1 MAEKVRVG
9 GETDRRSV
17 RKGFVLPNVER
28 TTILFV
34 LFFFIT
40 GLFLFSLFQ
49 HQVLDHDQYV
59 AAAQAQSTSTTQQP
73 AQRGQIL
80 AQDKD
85 GKTFSL
91 AVSDWQYDLEISP
104 RQVKDKQKLLDNL
117 KQDIPTLNVA
127 DVLSKINNSK
137 VYVPPVV
144 SGLDAETANK
154 VTESNYAGV
163 FIIPKLIR
171 VYPDGSNIAPQVLGF
186 VGSDGQGKYGI
197 ESSQDPVLQGTS
209 GGQTSKL
216 DSLGRLISILGGSQS
231 QAGKD
236 VVLTIDYNLQY
247 TVEQKLKQSIDKYK
261 ADSGSVI
268 VIDPNTGAVLADAG
282 DPSYDP
288 NNISSLTGADLY
300 KLLDSNISNTYEP
313 GSVVKP
319 ITMAMALDS
328 GVVTPETTH
337 NAGGSVTIDGH
348 EIKNALNKNFGNENM
363 SQIIQNSD
371 NVQMVWISGLI
382 GLDKHFD
389 YLQKFGFGQKTG
401 ANIDGEQS
409 GYLPAKKSW
418 NKTLEATSAFGQGIS
433 TTLIQLAV
441 DYSVIA
447 NGGHLITPNY
457 VAKYI
462 NDGVEELVKSPPAGA
477 QIISADT
484 ASKVKAMLVDTVNL
498 GEGHAAK
505 VQGIS
510 VGGKT
515 GTAQVPDD
523 KGGYDATKTVGSFI
537 GMFPADN
544 PKFVLAVRINNPKT
558 VNFAESSAA
567 PTFGDIASWMTN
579 YYGLR

>member
-1 MAEKVRVG
+1 MVS
-9 GETDRRSV
+9 SV
-17 RKGFVLPNVER
+17 RIER
-28 TTILFV
+28 TTVLFL
-34 LFFFIT
+34 LFFFIS

-91 AVSDWQYDLEISP
+91 AISDWQYDLEISP
-104 RQVKDKQKLLDNL
+104 SQVKDKQKLLDLL
-117 KQDIPTLNVA
+117 KQDIPSLNEAEVMA
-127 DVLSKINNSK
+127 KINNNNI
-137 VYVPPVV
+137 YVPPVV
-144 SGLDAETANK
+144 TGLDAATAQK
-154 VTESNYAGV
+154 ISTAGGTGYSGV
-163 FIIPKLIR
+163 FIIPKLVRI
-171 VYPDGSNIAPQVLGF
+171 YPDGSNIAPQVLGF

-197 ESSQDPVLQGTS
+197 ESSQDAQLQGSS
-209 GGQTSKL
+209 GDQTSKL
-216 DSLGRLISILGGSQS
+216 DSLGHLISVLGRSQP
-231 QAGKD
+231 QPGKD

-247 TVEQKLKQSIDKYK
+247 TVEQKLHQAIDKYK

-268 VIDPNTGAVLADAG
+268 VLDPNTGAVLADAG

-300 KLLDSNISNTYEP
+300 KLNDPNISNTYEP

-319 ITMAMALDS
+319 ITMAMALET
-328 GVVTPETTH
+328 GVVTPDTTH
-337 NAGGSVTIDGH
+337 NAGGSVTVDGH
-348 EIKNALNKNFGNENM
+348 EIKNALNKNFGTENM

-382 GLDKHFD
+382 GLDKHFE
-389 YLQKFGFGQKTG
+389 YLQKFGFGKKTG
-401 ANIDGEQS
+401 ANIDGEQA
-409 GYLPAKKSW
+409 GYLPPKKNW

-433 TTLIQLAV
+433 TTLLQLAV

-447 NGGHLITPNY
+447 NGGHIITPSY

-462 NDGVEELVKSPPAGA
+462 DSDGTEEKVTLPAQGD

-484 ASKVKAMLVDTVNL
+484 AAKVKAMLIDTVNL

-523 KGGYDATKTVGSFI
+523 KGGYDPNKTIGSFI

-544 PKFVLAVRINNPKT
+544 PKFVLAVRINNPKA

-567 PTFGDIASWMTN
+567 PTFGEIATWMTN